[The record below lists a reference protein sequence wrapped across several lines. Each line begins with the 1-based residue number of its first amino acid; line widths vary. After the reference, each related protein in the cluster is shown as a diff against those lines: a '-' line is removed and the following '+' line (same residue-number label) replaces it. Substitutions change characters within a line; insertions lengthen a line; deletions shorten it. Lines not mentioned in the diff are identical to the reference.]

1 MPTNAE
7 LYDRAIRI
15 FDEMRAGHSADI
27 LTCESTET
35 VFNRPA
41 RLRDLRRVARD
52 LPLEQLLARV
62 AALSI
67 DLSRGRRPVDA
78 VLQYRTAASLAPP
91 TRRGRA
97 LLRRIE
103 ENPTIVLVQEEQ
115 LAVLAKFALVYST
128 SGDSWPSNGNELL
141 LEALLAFNSL
151 SAQEIHAGGGT
162 NVEWLLRQ
170 EVRLSAADTENVAS
184 VLRRYGEFS
193 KWASSEA
200 ARSARNYF
208 DLAELFQSATSLSYL
223 EFAAATLAFYVHF
236 GAANLE
242 APADFRPFL
251 DLDSFCS
258 QLTDDTVLR
267 TWVRQTTIGASE
279 ARQRLKGL
287 ANAMSIATLYPVM
300 GTPLVEIRNG
310 ALACPALRYLP
321 NVAGNGLIFRLAKFL
336 ETRDGAQE
344 AMAFRG
350 FFGTFLEWYVLDIL
364 KKAARELD
372 DVRFFSEIV
381 YGRDSKR
388 SSDIAVFRGSTAVF
402 VDVTSKRFN
411 TVGSVIE
418 LNSESIDRDLRAMVT
433 SKYTQIDNRARDF
446 RSGELRY
453 PEVDSSAVTDII
465 GLVVTP
471 QGVTRFFSINNRVE
485 ALKEETRH
493 LSGVDFFDLN
503 EIEILEDAYNGRLD
517 LHALVKAK
525 LADPRGRTRTLVNY
539 LHLAD
544 RERLRHK
551 KSKEQVHADP
561 WLLEV
566 IETAKEWGLPGDL
579 PDRLAGEAQM

>member
-1 MPTNAE
+1 
-7 LYDRAIRI
+7 
-15 FDEMRAGHSADI
+15 
-27 LTCESTET
+27 
-35 VFNRPA
+35 
-41 RLRDLRRVARD
+41 
-52 LPLEQLLARV
+52 LEQLLARV

-258 QLTDDTVLR
+258 QLTDD
-267 TWVRQTTIGASE
+267 
-279 ARQRLKGL
+279 
-287 ANAMSIATLYPVM
+287 PVM